1 MSLLTVNELKGEV
14 DTDIVQKVTTL
25 CDWQLRARKYYTPI
39 DADNKVAKMEEKIR
53 RVLENNT
60 ALTKREL
67 FQYTNAKR
75 GGIWEFKMALDNLI
89 KGEEVGSAKGKR
101 VVKYFLA

>member
-1 MSLLTVNELKGEV
+1 MIREESLLNPKIIRQNEILRYAGE
-14 DTDIVQKVTTL
+14 TKK
-25 CDWQLRARKYYTPI
+25 RKYYTPN
-39 DADNKVAKMEEKIR
+39 DSYNKVVKKEEKIR
-53 RVLENNT
+53 LVLENNT
-60 ALTKREL
+60 DLTKREL

-89 KGEEVGSAKGKR
+89 KGEEVGSARGKR